1 MRKFREVASVV
12 AFVVVGA
19 STAQAQTA
27 TQDINISATVTA
39 ACSINNAATGTAG
52 TATIPVSAAGVV
64 NTAVITA
71 TGSPFANVACNA
83 ASFIQLSSLSG
94 GVVNAGAPGSGFTN
108 IIDYTASAT
117 WNSVT
122 ATLNTSTVATAIG
135 TETGT
140 QQSVPTAHSGNLTVS
155 ITPLAPSLPLITG
168 AYADTLRV
176 SLIPQ

>member
-1 MRKFREVASVV
+1 MRKFREVAYVV
-12 AFVVVGA
+12 AFVAIGA

-27 TQDINISATVTA
+27 TQDINISATVPA

-52 TATIPVSAAGVV
+52 TATIPVS
-64 NTAVITA
+64 
-71 TGSPFANVACNA
+71 VA
-83 ASFIQLSSLSG
+83 

-108 IIDYTASAT
+108 IINYTASAT

-135 TETGT
+135 NESGA
-140 QQSVPTAHSGNLTVS
+140 QQAVATANSGNLTVS

-176 SLIPQ
+176 TLIPQ